1 MKKLSPE
8 EARQGRR
15 GKPVLY
21 VLLAGLVL
29 AGTAALVLHP
39 YKQDAGMIDTAQTIE
54 ETTAI
59 D

>member
-29 AGTAALVLHP
+29 AGAAALVLHP
-39 YKQDAGMIDTAQTIE
+39 YKQDAGTIDTAQTIE
-54 ETTAI
+54 KTTAI

>member
-1 MKKLSPE
+1 MQKLSPE

-29 AGTAALVLHP
+29 AGALALILHP
-39 YKQDAGMIDTAQTIE
+39 YKQDAGTLDTTPSVEQTSASE
-54 ETTAI
+54 
-59 D
+59 

>member
-1 MKKLSPE
+1 MEDLSPD

-21 VLLAGLVL
+21 VLLVGLIL
-29 AGTAALVLHP
+29 AGVAALFLHP
-39 YKQDAGMIDTAQTIE
+39 YKQDAGTMDETAPIE
-54 ETTAI
+54 EPASA

>member
-29 AGTAALVLHP
+29 AGAAALVLHP
-39 YKQDAGMIDTAQTIE
+39 YKQDAGTIE
-54 ETTAI
+54 KTTAI